1 MKLVKRVFD
10 WIFAGLTW
18 FALALLAF
26 MSVLI
31 FADVICRYFLHFS
44 IAWADELAL
53 ILLVWFVFIAL
64 AIGVRKRIHISID
77 FLSFFLPKAVV
88 EGVMQRVVDLLTFCF
103 GCVLVYFGVELVRIG
118 SYSTL
123 SSVDLPT
130 WIEYVFIPVSG
141 VLVMYSAL
149 TDFLHSRSAP
159 PESDYLDGIFMG
171 K

>member
-10 WIFAGLTW
+10 WLFAGLTW
-18 FALALLAF
+18 FALVLLVI
-26 MSVLI
+26 MSLLI

-64 AIGVRKRIHISID
+64 AIGVRKRTHIAID
-77 FLSFFLPKAVV
+77 FLSFFLPKKVV
-88 EGVMQRVVDLLTFCF
+88 EGVVQRVVDVLTFCF
-103 GCVLVYFGVELVRIG
+103 GCVLVYFGIELIKIG

-130 WIEYVFIPVSG
+130 WIEYLFIPVSG
-141 VLVMYSAL
+141 ALVMYSAVL
-149 TDFLHSRSAP
+149 DFLQSRAAP
-159 PESDYLDGIFMG
+159 PGPDYLDGIFLG
-171 K
+171 R